1 MSNAKKDRSYLL
13 LQFETKTFD
22 KVGKASIKVFEDIT
36 LDQLHEKFAKLMGRS
51 LNIIGISQYD
61 AVPYELQ
68 VAAWKDDIKN
78 DITVLGLDAYIA
90 TYYGHYNEE

>member
-22 KVGKASIKVFEDIT
+22 KVGKASIKIFEDTT
-36 LDQLHEKFAKLMGRS
+36 LDQLSEKFAKLMGKG
-51 LNIIGISQYD
+51 LNIIGISNFAPIPYD
-61 AVPYELQ
+61 VQ

-78 DITVLGLDAYIA
+78 DVTTLGLDAYVLA
-90 TYYGHYNEE
+90 YYGHHNEE